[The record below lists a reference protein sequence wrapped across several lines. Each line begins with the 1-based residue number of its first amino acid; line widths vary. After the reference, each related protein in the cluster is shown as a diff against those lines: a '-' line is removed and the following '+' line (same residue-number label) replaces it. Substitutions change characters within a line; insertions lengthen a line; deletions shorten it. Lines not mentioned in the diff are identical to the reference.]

1 MSDNQDQDKRIVLPF
16 PGQEAI
22 RAKYPIPKECKEIS
36 GFGGG
41 YEATCI
47 NMMYAALQVL
57 DPIKDIVKEKVSTK
71 QTTTVDQVNDLTN
84 GEMEKAVMA
93 ACHNDCT
100 GAMHGSSIM
109 HAIKII
115 ELGLDTYVK
124 LRTSYKCS
132 YCGRDEGKFKRLISN
147 KDYTFHCC
155 NECIDIMYLTCH
167 S

>member
-1 MSDNQDQDKRIVLPF
+1 MNDAPDTRIVPPF

-22 RAKYPIPKECKEIS
+22 RAKYPIPKSCREIS

-41 YEATCI
+41 YEATCV

-57 DPIKDIVKEKVSTK
+57 DPIKDIVKEKVITK
-71 QTTTVDQVNDLTN
+71 QVSTVDQVNDLTN

-93 ACHNDCT
+93 ACHNDCS

-115 ELGLDTYVK
+115 EIGLDEYVK
-124 LRTSYKCS
+124 IRTNYKCS
-132 YCGRDEGKFKRLISN
+132 YCGRDNSKFKRLMSN
-147 KDYTFHCC
+147 KDNTVHCC
-155 NECIDIMYLTCH
+155 NECVDVMHLALH